1 MVLLF
6 RHLYR
11 GDYIKNEKGILLDRV
26 CVCVCAYHL
35 GLALVVEGEDIVSAA
50 GLTLPHQEDSVAL
63 QARVL
68 DQVGRLDPRD
78 GAVEPG
84 VQTQE
89 VVRLMVHLL
98 REGKGRRA

>member
-1 MVLLF
+1 M
-6 RHLYR
+6 
-11 GDYIKNEKGILLDRV
+11 
-26 CVCVCAYHL
+26 CVCLHHL

-68 DQVGRLDPRD
+68 DQVGRLDPRY
-78 GAVEPG
+78 GAMEPG

-89 VVRLMVHLL
+89 VVSLMVHLL
-98 REGKGRRA
+98 REGKGRRAWGRQGVRIECNNIVI